1 MIPISIHCYGLSQV
15 EVVGGSR
22 QCGFDSSARWR
33 VMCGHQTLWLY
44 QIAHVIVET
53 RERAF
58 NQLWKQCV
66 SVLLRNEECVY
77 MCVYCVWAESM
88 GSDSCHCCFMIPV
101 SHTVI
106 DPQLGFELDQRE
118 DPTPSQEAHKSSA
131 EFTRCFTL
139 TFFSPRRD
147 QTTDKW
153 LCLQIWTYIHT
164 DALRRYAEKKCINAK
179 QSCRVRTRTPHRHWL
194 MSFCC
199 CCVAV

>member
-1 MIPISIHCYGLSQV
+1 MGDREEGWGTIMIPISIHCYGLSQV

-118 DPTPSQEAHKSSA
+118 DPPRGTQELRGVH
-131 EFTRCFTL
+131 TL
-139 TFFSPRRD
+139 
-147 QTTDKW
+147 
-153 LCLQIWTYIHT
+153 LHTYI
-164 DALRRYAEKKCINAK
+164 L
-179 QSCRVRTRTPHRHWL
+179 
-194 MSFCC
+194 
-199 CCVAV
+199 